1 MVFRSLKKTRKKCVY
16 FVHKHLTEIYE
27 EVWEWQQLCFGGI
40 AERKYAEEE
49 AMPRIRDSLM
59 WVERRLGMDLG
70 AARPRLVQARL
81 IR

>member
-1 MVFRSLKKTRKKCVY
+1 MQKRKSTLVY
-16 FVHKHLTEIYE
+16 IQKYTIYK